1 MQYKRYYFREAIFN
15 EVSNTILENIYIL
28 LCAGS
33 LKQTDFVETTWW
45 KTSSGPLLLV
55 CPSCEYVS
63 DADRDTEYSGVCV
76 HTYLFPLACM
86 GLGIRDDFLAAVAAS
101 VEFSL
106 GPLNR
111 VIADFLKSCATES
124 SRVKRLRAFG
134 SKTIFLAILTP
145 EMASQYGLSDK
156 KWSLCTMTKQ
166 RQKNMFL
173 IRCQSGRC
181 SHGSNKVIKGKKD
194 ARSVCGHSQAILTEI
209 GFNAN
214 FDDDSESNADGSGAD
229 DDDCDSGNHDRVAFS
244 QGVTWS
250 DDKGEYVA
258 DDGCT
263 KFPIP
268 RHDLDPETL
277 RCIRDRLHLNDV
289 VRDGHGVVQTHRNGW
304 LVGTPLQPRQCDNCC
319 ANLLEITSECRIPR
333 QGQVVVHSLTTSVV
347 HDIVDCVCPECG
359 NGCLWQAHCDAVHLI
374 SKEEGG

>member
-15 EVSNTILENIYIL
+15 EVSDTILENIYIL

-33 LKQTDFVETTWW
+33 LKQTDFVKTTWW

-156 KWSLCTMTKQ
+156 KWSLCTVTKQ

-244 QGVTWS
+244 QGVT
-250 DDKGEYVA
+250 
-258 DDGCT
+258 
-263 KFPIP
+263 
-268 RHDLDPETL
+268 
-277 RCIRDRLHLNDV
+277 
-289 VRDGHGVVQTHRNGW
+289 
-304 LVGTPLQPRQCDNCC
+304 
-319 ANLLEITSECRIPR
+319 
-333 QGQVVVHSLTTSVV
+333 
-347 HDIVDCVCPECG
+347 
-359 NGCLWQAHCDAVHLI
+359 
-374 SKEEGG
+374 